1 VLESDVRGARC
12 RSKEAARVCGGS
24 RSDDSS
30 SSSDRRGALQANG
43 CERRRPSR
51 RSNTNARCAA
61 GAGPA
66 ALVGHSEAQL
76 ARATARPRS
85 PREPP
90 PRAAHPAVAENHG
103 GSLHERKARLS
114 ASPGGLGT
122 RRPAAVLADAHAPR
136 GMAQPAGGSVRALR
150 VAVRC
155 AAERPTSGGV
165 APVGE
170 ACAVLYGVLLAP
182 RRVLQPV
189 VLAGRAPARRTVGE
203 ARGVPL
209 VQRG

>member
-1 VLESDVRGARC
+1 
-12 RSKEAARVCGGS
+12 VCGGS
-24 RSDDSS
+24 RSGDSS

-122 RRPAAVLADAHAPR
+122 RRPAAVLADARCTAGEWR
-136 GMAQPAGGSVRALR
+136 RPAGSSVRALR

-155 AAERPTSGGV
+155 GAERPTSGGV
-165 APVGE
+165 APVGD